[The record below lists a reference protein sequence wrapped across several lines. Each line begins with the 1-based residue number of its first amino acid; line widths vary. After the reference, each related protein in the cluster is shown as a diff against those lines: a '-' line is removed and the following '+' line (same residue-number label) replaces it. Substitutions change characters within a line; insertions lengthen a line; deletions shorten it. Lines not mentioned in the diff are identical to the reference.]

1 MPKKGGVSVPI
12 RWSAV
17 LVTEAMDMAEDF
29 IDQAAEPLEQAKLVA
44 VEARKIANLPQY
56 IDQDIARL
64 ISEIERAIGG
74 SQWEPIG
81 RLRGA
86 IESVRKSIPDGA
98 VEAER
103 ESARHGSQPALV

>member
-1 MPKKGGVSVPI
+1 MPIK
-12 RWSAV
+12 WSALRV
-17 LVTEAMDMAEDF
+17 SEAMDMAEEF
-29 IDQAAEPLEQAKLVA
+29 INQAAEPLEQAKLVA

-56 IDQDIARL
+56 VDQDIARL

-81 RLRGA
+81 RLKTT

-98 VEAER
+98 IEAER
-103 ESARHGSQPALV
+103 DSARQGNQLALV

>member
-1 MPKKGGVSVPI
+1 MPIK
-12 RWSAV
+12 WSP
-17 LVTEAMDMAEDF
+17 LRVTEAMDMAEDF
-29 IDQAAEPLEQAKLVA
+29 INQAAEPLEQAKLVA

-74 SQWEPIG
+74 SQWEPTG
-81 RLRGA
+81 QLKGA

-98 VEAER
+98 AEAER
-103 ESARHGSQPALV
+103 EQAERGAQMSLV

>member
-1 MPKKGGVSVPI
+1 VPI

-29 IDQAAEPLEQAKLVA
+29 INQAVEPLEQAKLVA

-81 RLRGA
+81 RLKAA
-86 IESVRKSIPDGA
+86 IESVRKSIPDGV
-98 VEAER
+98 VETER
-103 ESARHGSQPALV
+103 ESARQGNQLALV

>member
-1 MPKKGGVSVPI
+1 MPI

-74 SQWEPIG
+74 SQWEPTG
-81 RLRGA
+81 RLKGA

-98 VEAER
+98 VETGR
-103 ESARHGSQPALV
+103 ESARQGNQLALV